1 MAQADSNR
9 VKIRFSTETAWGEN
23 VAGPATTE
31 LRITSESLTHSK
43 ETVVSETLRSDR
55 QRDSVLETA
64 VSASGD
70 INFELAY
77 SDYESMFA
85 QALRSTISSATVSDA
100 STTFAA
106 SSITGAAATNFVASF
121 NVGQFIKIKSTGYT
135 DNDSVARI
143 SALTSTLITV
153 TGTTLTASV
162 GISAAITGRTLING
176 TTKSSYFMEAD
187 FTDLTAVKYFQG
199 MRVDGMSINVASQQV
214 ITGVFSFVGKK
225 GYTAST
231 SRASTTTS
239 AGTNTPMTAGANVT
253 DIFENNVKLST
264 IVQSLAINLANNSR
278 TRPQVGATNSAE
290 PGDGGVDVSGNLTV
304 YMEDKSLYDKMV
316 DHTSSSIFV
325 KMKDTSG
332 NYIIV
337 SMPTVYFQS
346 GDPQAPGIDQDVF
359 VSLDWTAIRN
369 TTEDATIRMDFLP
382 T

>member
-9 VKIRFSTETAWGEN
+9 VKIRFSTETAWGED
-23 VAGPATTE
+23 VSGPATTE